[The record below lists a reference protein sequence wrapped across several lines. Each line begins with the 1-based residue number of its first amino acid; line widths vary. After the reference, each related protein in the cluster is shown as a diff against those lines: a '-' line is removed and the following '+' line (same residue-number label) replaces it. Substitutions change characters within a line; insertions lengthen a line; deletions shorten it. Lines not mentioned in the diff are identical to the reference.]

1 MSAAARAPSPTAD
14 ALQMASA
21 VEAVDVVVVGAG
33 AVGLACAAELARRG
47 RQVLVLERH
56 AALARETSS
65 HNSQVIHAGLY
76 YPQDSQKARCCVR
89 GRELLY
95 QRCARLRIP
104 HRQTGKLVVATEP
117 REIAALEA
125 LRDRG
130 EANGAPG
137 LEMLDGAAVAGRESA
152 VRALAGLHSPRS
164 GIVDAHALCLS
175 WAAEIEA
182 AGGALLFGCEVLA
195 LSRAPRGWRIAA
207 RSGAVPPN
215 LHTPPV
221 AEAGAVQSAF
231 AAGASAAASES
242 AATADGA
249 AFELAE
255 VEAAAV
261 VNAAGLWADRVA
273 ALAGVDV
280 EAAGY
285 RIHPCKGDY
294 FALAPAAPLRFSHL
308 VYPIHGRAGLGVH
321 ITLDL
326 AGRVLLGPDASY
338 VARPDYAVNA
348 DKAAHFAEAAGRY
361 LPGLR
366 AEWLSPDQAGVRPK
380 LAGPGESF
388 RDFVVAEESA
398 RGLPGLV
405 NLIGIESPGLTAAPA
420 IAEQVAELLSSL

>member
-1 MSAAARAPSPTAD
+1 VNLRPAAG
-14 ALQMASA
+14 ALQASA
-21 VEAVDVVVVGAG
+21 EAVDVVVVGAG

-76 YPQDSQKARCCVR
+76 YPRDSQKARCCVR

-95 QRCARLRIP
+95 QRCAELRIP

-117 REIAALEA
+117 QEMAALEA
-125 LRDRG
+125 LRARG
-130 EANGAPG
+130 ETNGAPG
-137 LEMLDGAAVAGRESA
+137 LEMLDGAAVAGREPA
-152 VRALAGLHSPRS
+152 VRARAGLLSPRS

-175 WAAEIEA
+175 WAAELEA
-182 AGGALLFGCEVLA
+182 AGGELLFGCEVLA
-195 LSRAPRGWRIAA
+195 LSRAPRGWRITA
-207 RSGAVPPN
+207 RSGAAPPA
-215 LHTPPV
+215 LHPPPA
-221 AEAGAVQSAF
+221 AEAGAGQGAP
-231 AAGASAAASES
+231 AAAVGGAASES
-242 AATADGA
+242 AATAAD
-249 AFELAE
+249 FELAD

-273 ALAGVDV
+273 ALAGVEV

-326 AGRVLLGPDASY
+326 AGRVLLGPDANY
-338 VARPDYAVNA
+338 VARPDYAV
-348 DKAAHFAEAAGRY
+348 DEGKAAQFAAAAGRY

-405 NLIGIESPGLTAAPA
+405 NLVGIESPGLTAAPA
-420 IAEQVAELLSSL
+420 IAEQVAGLLASL

>member
-1 MSAAARAPSPTAD
+1 MRQRSAAGALRA
-14 ALQMASA
+14 ASA
-21 VEAVDVVVVGAG
+21 ADAVDVVVVGAG

-76 YPQDSQKARCCVR
+76 YPQDSQKAKCCVR

-95 QRCARLRIP
+95 QRCAELRIP

-117 REIAALEA
+117 QEIAALEA
-125 LRDRG
+125 LRVRG
-130 EANGAPG
+130 GANGAPG
-137 LEMLDGAAVAGRESA
+137 LQMLGGAAVAKREPA
-152 VRALAGLHSPRS
+152 VRARAGLLSPRS

-175 WAAEIEA
+175 WAAELESG
-182 AGGALLFGCEVLA
+182 GGALLCGCEVLS

-207 RSGAVPPN
+207 RSGATPPA
-215 LHTPPV
+215 LHTPPA
-221 AEAGAVQSAF
+221 AEA
-231 AAGASAAASES
+231 AG
-242 AATADGA
+242 GA
-249 AFELAE
+249 AVELAE

-285 RIHPCKGDY
+285 RLHPCKGDY

-308 VYPIHGRAGLGVH
+308 VYPVHGRAGLGVH

-326 AGRVLLGPDASY
+326 AGRVLLGPDANY
-338 VARPDYAVNA
+338 VVRPDYAVDA
-348 DKAAHFAEAAGRY
+348 DKAAQFAEAAGRY

-366 AEWLSPDQAGVRPK
+366 AEWLSPDQAGIRPK

-405 NLIGIESPGLTAAPA
+405 NLVGIESPGLTAAPA
-420 IAEQVAELLSSL
+420 IAEQVAGLLDSL

>member
-1 MSAAARAPSPTAD
+1 MRQRPAAG
-14 ALQMASA
+14 ALQAASA
-21 VEAVDVVVVGAG
+21 DAVDVVVVGAG
-33 AVGLACAAELARRG
+33 AVGLACAAGLARRG

-76 YPQDSQKARCCVR
+76 YPRDSQKAKCCVR

-95 QRCARLRIP
+95 QRCAELRIP

-117 REIAALEA
+117 QEIEALEA
-125 LRDRG
+125 LRAQG

-137 LEMLDGAAVAGRESA
+137 LQMLGGAAVAVREPA
-152 VRALAGLHSPRS
+152 VRALAGLLSPRS

-175 WAAEIEA
+175 WAAELEA
-182 AGGALLFGCEVLA
+182 AGGALLFGCEALA
-195 LSRAPRGWRIAA
+195 LSRARRGWRIEA
-207 RSGAVPPN
+207 RSGVTPPA
-215 LHTPPV
+215 LHTPPA
-221 AEAGAVQSAF
+221 AEAAGGAGPGAPT
-231 AAGASAAASES
+231 ATAGAAV
-242 AATADGA
+242 
-249 AFELAE
+249 ELAE

-261 VNAAGLWADRVA
+261 VNAAGIWADRVA

-326 AGRVLLGPDASY
+326 AGRVLLGPDANY
-338 VARPDYAVNA
+338 VARPDYAVDA
-348 DKAAHFAEAAGRY
+348 GKAALFAEAAGRY

-366 AEWLSPDQAGVRPK
+366 AEWLSPDQAGIRPK

-405 NLIGIESPGLTAAPA
+405 NLVGIESPGLTAAPA
-420 IAEQVAELLSSL
+420 IAERVAGLLVSL

>member
-1 MSAAARAPSPTAD
+1 MSAAARAPARRRS
-14 ALQMASA
+14 ALQAASA
-21 VEAVDVVVVGAG
+21 ADAVDVVVVGAG

-76 YPQDSQKARCCVR
+76 YPQDSQKAQCCVR

-95 QRCARLRIP
+95 QRCAELRIP

-117 REIAALEA
+117 QEIAALEA
-125 LRDRG
+125 LRGRG
-130 EANGAPG
+130 ESNGAPG
-137 LEMLDGAAVAGRESA
+137 LQMLGGAAVAGREPA
-152 VRALAGLHSPRS
+152 VRALAGLLSPRS

-175 WAAEIEA
+175 WAAELEA
-182 AGGALLFGCEVLA
+182 AGGALLCGCEVLA

-207 RSGAVPPN
+207 RSGATPPA
-215 LHTPPV
+215 LHTPP
-221 AEAGAVQSAF
+221 
-231 AAGASAAASES
+231 AAES
-242 AATADGA
+242 AGA
-249 AFELAE
+249 AFEVAE

-321 ITLDL
+321 ITLDMS
-326 AGRVLLGPDASY
+326 GRVLLGPDANY
-338 VARPDYAVNA
+338 VARPDYAVDA
-348 DKAAHFAEAAGRY
+348 GKAAQFAEAAGRY

-366 AEWLSPDQAGVRPK
+366 AKWLSPDQAGIRPK

-405 NLIGIESPGLTAAPA
+405 NLVGIESPGLTAAPA
-420 IAEQVAELLSSL
+420 IAEQVAGLLASL

>member
-1 MSAAARAPSPTAD
+1 MRQRSAAG
-14 ALQMASA
+14 ALQAASA
-21 VEAVDVVVVGAG
+21 DAVDVVVVGAG
-33 AVGLACAAELARRG
+33 AVGLACAAGLARRG

-56 AALARETSS
+56 AAPARETSS

-76 YPQDSQKARCCVR
+76 YPQDSQKAKCCVR

-95 QRCARLRIP
+95 QRCAELRIP

-117 REIAALEA
+117 QEIEALEA
-125 LRDRG
+125 LRARG

-137 LEMLDGAAVAGRESA
+137 LQMLGGAAVAGREPA
-152 VRALAGLHSPRS
+152 VRARAGLLSPRS

-175 WAAEIEA
+175 WAAELEA
-182 AGGALLFGCEVLA
+182 AGGALLCGCEVLA

-207 RSGAVPPN
+207 RSGVTPPA
-215 LHTPPV
+215 LHTPPA
-221 AEAGAVQSAF
+221 AEA
-231 AAGASAAASES
+231 AG
-242 AATADGA
+242 GA
-249 AFELAE
+249 AVELAE

-280 EAAGY
+280 AAAGY

-326 AGRVLLGPDASY
+326 AGRVLLGPDANY
-338 VARPDYAVNA
+338 VARPDYAVDA
-348 DKAAHFAEAAGRY
+348 GKAAQFAEAAGRY

-366 AEWLSPDQAGVRPK
+366 AEWLSPDQAGIRPK

-405 NLIGIESPGLTAAPA
+405 NLVGIESPGLTAAPA
-420 IAEQVAELLSSL
+420 IAEQVAGLLASL

>member
-1 MSAAARAPSPTAD
+1 MRQRSAAGALRA
-14 ALQMASA
+14 ASA
-21 VEAVDVVVVGAG
+21 ADAVDVVVVGAG

-76 YPQDSQKARCCVR
+76 YPQDSQKAKCCVR

-95 QRCARLRIP
+95 QRCAELRIP

-117 REIAALEA
+117 QEIAALEA
-125 LRDRG
+125 LRVRG
-130 EANGAPG
+130 GANGAPG
-137 LEMLDGAAVAGRESA
+137 LQMLGGAAVAKREPA
-152 VRALAGLHSPRS
+152 VRARAGLLSPRS

-175 WAAEIEA
+175 WAAELESG
-182 AGGALLFGCEVLA
+182 GGALLCGCEVLS
-195 LSRAPRGWRIAA
+195 LSRAPRGWRVAA
-207 RSGAVPPN
+207 RSGATPPA
-215 LHTPPV
+215 LHTPPA
-221 AEAGAVQSAF
+221 AEA
-231 AAGASAAASES
+231 AG
-242 AATADGA
+242 GA
-249 AFELAE
+249 AVELAE

-308 VYPIHGRAGLGVH
+308 VYPVHGRAGLGVH

-326 AGRVLLGPDASY
+326 AGRVLLGPDANY
-338 VARPDYAVNA
+338 VARPDYAVDA
-348 DKAAHFAEAAGRY
+348 DKAAQFAEAAGRY

-366 AEWLSPDQAGVRPK
+366 AEWLSPDQAGIRPK

-405 NLIGIESPGLTAAPA
+405 NLVGIESPGLTAAPA
-420 IAEQVAELLSSL
+420 IAEQVAGLLDSL

>member
-1 MSAAARAPSPTAD
+1 MRQRSAAGALRA
-14 ALQMASA
+14 ASA
-21 VEAVDVVVVGAG
+21 ADAVDVVVVGAG

-76 YPQDSQKARCCVR
+76 YPQDSQKAKCCVR

-95 QRCARLRIP
+95 QRCAELRIP

-117 REIAALEA
+117 QEIAALEA
-125 LRDRG
+125 LRVRG
-130 EANGAPG
+130 GANGAPG
-137 LEMLDGAAVAGRESA
+137 LQMLGGAAVAKREPA
-152 VRALAGLHSPRS
+152 VRARAGLLSPRS

-175 WAAEIEA
+175 WAAELESG
-182 AGGALLFGCEVLA
+182 GGALLCGCEVLS

-207 RSGAVPPN
+207 RSGATPPA
-215 LHTPPV
+215 LHTPPA
-221 AEAGAVQSAF
+221 AEA
-231 AAGASAAASES
+231 AG
-242 AATADGA
+242 GA
-249 AFELAE
+249 AVELAE

-308 VYPIHGRAGLGVH
+308 VYPVHGRAGLGVH

-326 AGRVLLGPDASY
+326 AGRVLLGPDANY
-338 VARPDYAVNA
+338 VVRPDYAVDA
-348 DKAAHFAEAAGRY
+348 GKAAQFAEAAGRY

-366 AEWLSPDQAGVRPK
+366 AEWLSPDQAGIRPK
-380 LAGPGESF
+380 LAGLGESF

-405 NLIGIESPGLTAAPA
+405 NLVGIESPGLTAAPA
-420 IAEQVAELLSSL
+420 IAEQVAGLLDSL